1 MIEIEQRGILSKE
14 LYESL
19 HKFLIKHGEFIESK
33 NRILLDYS
41 TFIAGEGIEE
51 RTRDIRL
58 RATNGVPEIITK
70 VGKWGGNE
78 SRREISIKTAPGTF
92 DALVENYAVIGLRKA
107 VLCIRNTEVFTYNGV
122 EFALVEVPGHS
133 YYFEAEITSEAE
145 GAADEAHEQID
156 AILEELHLT
165 PFSEQEFYEYIAT
178 LNKEANEV
186 FEYDPE
192 VKGYFANHFN
202 L

>member
-1 MIEIEQRGILSKE
+1 MIEIEQRGILTKE
-14 LYESL
+14 SYEAL
-19 HKFLIKHGEFIESK
+19 HSFLTTQGEFIESK
-33 NRILLDYS
+33 NRVLLDYS
-41 TFIAGEGIEE
+41 TFIDGEGIEE

-58 RATNGVPEIITK
+58 RVTNGIPEIITK

-78 SRREISIKTAPGTF
+78 SRREISIMTAPGTF
-92 DALVENYAVIGLRKA
+92 DALVENYAVVGLKKA
-107 VLCIRNTEVFTYNGV
+107 VLCIRNTEVFTYKGV

-133 YYFEAEITSEAE
+133 YYFEAEITSEDE
-145 GAADEAHEQID
+145 GASDEAHKQID

-165 PFSEQEFYEYIAT
+165 PFSEQEFYEYIAM

-186 FEYDPE
+186 FEYDPDT
-192 VKGYFANHFN
+192 KGYFANRFS